1 MRMIFSVLILMSAL
15 LISAADVYAMAG
27 GGHGRGGQ
35 SSSASSWGGDS
46 ASVPEPSTIYALSSG
61 LTLLGGAGYYLRRRK
76 K

>member
-1 MRMIFSVLILMSAL
+1 MRSIFASLILVSAL
-15 LISAADVYAMAG
+15 LVSVADVYAMAG
-27 GGHGRGGQ
+27 GGHRRGGSST
-35 SSSASSWGGDS
+35 SSSYWGGDS